1 MNTIK
6 NKRKNPNEI
15 NPYDLNQVGGIG
27 YRCKICGLRLRPK
40 NINPYDA
47 SQHGFVKYCKCK

>member
-1 MNTIK
+1 MK
-6 NKRKNPNEI
+6 KLGKNPHEI
-15 NPYDLNQVGGIG
+15 NPYDLNQFGG
-27 YRCKICGLRLRPK
+27 YRCKVCGLRLQPK